1 MPSCEGRPDE
11 PCPFK
16 RNDSSVTWTIA
27 DLFLCPDCEKFRFP
41 QSVSDNMLET
51 GSAFVKQDN
60 PAIAAATV
68 TDVTDPNDKR
78 FARCELLYFI
88 QNKCGVL
95 TFDKLVSICTNFY
108 RCNEVEA
115 ARILLAKYKRL
126 TKHIG
131 GTDDE
136 RRERTVIDIIKLCL
150 TPTAGL
156 PVYYSVDMSRIPPV
170 GVEHVDVSALLQEV
184 SALRE
189 EVRSFATIRSD
200 IVAMRQTLSSVP
212 TLQMSPTPSS
222 EVASIQEDIPAII
235 REMAAVEIENTPT
248 YAAAAAAAVTV
259 NGSSNSNG
267 PSFAALASLLKGS
280 DMAGKPSRVEKKPQ
294 SHRPVVGRSTTASR
308 LKSIIT
314 KRPIDIFVSRL
325 SPFTVVSDVKN
336 CVNDIL
342 GGDLI
347 DSIECSQLKSK
358 FEDLYSSFYV
368 SVLVDV
374 RDMKHVFKF
383 IYSPESWPEGILVR
397 RYFKPKNA

>member
-1 MPSCEGRPDE
+1 MPCCNGRPHE

-16 RNDSSVTWTIA
+16 RSDSSVTWSIA

-41 QSVSDNMLET
+41 QSVSDNMSEI
-51 GSAFVKQDN
+51 GGASAKQDD
-60 PAIAAATV
+60 PAIAAANV
-68 TDVTDPNDKR
+68 NDVTDPSDKG
-78 FARCELLYFI
+78 FARSELLYFV

-200 IVAMRQTLSSVP
+200 IAAMRQTLSSVP
-212 TLQMSPTPSS
+212 TMQMSPTPSS
-222 EVASIQEDIPAII
+222 EVASVQNNTPAII
-235 REMAAVEIENTPT
+235 REVAAVVIENTAT
-248 YAAAAAAAVTV
+248 YTAAAVSADK
-259 NGSSNSNG
+259 SSISNV
-267 PSFAALASLLKGS
+267 PSYAAVASLLKGS
-280 DMAGKPSRVEKKPQ
+280 DMAGKPSRAEKKPQ
-294 SHRPVVGRSTTASR
+294 TNRPVVGRSTTASH

-336 CVNDIL
+336 CVYDIL

-347 DSIECSQLKSK
+347 DSIECTQLKSK

-368 SVLVDV
+368 SVLVNV
-374 RDMKHVFKF
+374 RDMKPVIKL
-383 IYSPESWPEGILVR
+383 INSAESWPEGILVR
-397 RYFKPKNA
+397 RYFKPKNVLSG